1 MRKEKR
7 AIRDKAAIES
17 LLRSCRTMQLG
28 LWDGREPYVVTVN
41 FGYEDGAVY
50 FHSALE
56 GRKMDCIRANGLVSF
71 VAVAE
76 SELIREELPCGFTT
90 HYKSVSGFGHGHI
103 LDDPADKAAGL
114 AVIMRHHDGPE
125 AGFDARVLERTAV
138 VRVVLRDLIGKVNPA
153 FSGDPQV

>member
-1 MRKEKR
+1 MRKENR
-7 AIRDKAAIES
+7 AIRDRNVIEG
-17 LLRSCRTMQLG
+17 LLRRCRTLQLG
-28 LWDGREPYVVTVN
+28 LWDGCEPYVVTVN

-76 SELIREELPCGFTT
+76 SELIREDLPCGFTT
-90 HYKSVSGFGHGHI
+90 HYKSVSGFGHGEI
-103 LDDPADKAAGL
+103 LQDPADKAAGL
-114 AVIMRHHDGPE
+114 AVIMRQHGGPE
-125 AGFDARVLERTAV
+125 TGFDARVLERTAV
-138 VRVVLRDLIGKVNPA
+138 VRVALRDLIGKVNPA

>member
-1 MRKEKR
+1 MRKENR
-7 AIRDKAAIES
+7 AIRDRNVIEG
-17 LLRSCRTMQLG
+17 LLRSCRTLQLG

-76 SELIREELPCGFTT
+76 SELIREDLPCGFTT
-90 HYKSVSGFGHGHI
+90 HYKSVSGFGHGEI
-103 LDDPADKAAGL
+103 LDDPADTAAGL
-114 AVIMRHHDGPE
+114 AAIMRQHGGPDT
-125 AGFDARVLERTAV
+125 GFDARVLERTAV
-138 VRVVLRDLIGKVNPA
+138 VRVVLRDLIGKGNPA
-153 FSGDPQV
+153 FEGDPQV